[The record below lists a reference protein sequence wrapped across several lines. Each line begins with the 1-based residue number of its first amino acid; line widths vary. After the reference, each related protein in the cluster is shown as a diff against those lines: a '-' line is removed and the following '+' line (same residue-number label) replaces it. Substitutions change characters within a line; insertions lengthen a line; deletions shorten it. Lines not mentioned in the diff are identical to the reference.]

1 MYNLWIIFSVG
12 VIAGMGICVGWHFAK
27 AIAAGLSAW
36 IDWLAVKI
44 EAVRDRLKE
53 RIDEDAAPEEAG
65 DMPEEVAQAD
75 RRS

>member
-1 MYNLWIIFSVG
+1 MHNLWLIFSIAT
-12 VIAGMGICVGWHFAK
+12 IAGMGIYVGWHFAK
-27 AIAAGLSAW
+27 AIASGLSNG